1 MITVSDPPKLINI
14 TASAKSSMALNIT
27 WTLLETGG
35 HPPAIFIVTIDPHT
49 SQGARVLSD
58 DIFSSNAGEMFSL
71 EVLDLRSS
79 TEYEISVEAYNNV
92 VGDNNTTEVLSVRT
106 CGKYLNYYSTYIK
119 QFITLKPNP
128 LHF

>member
-1 MITVSDPPKLINI
+1 MITISDPPKITNV
-14 TASAKSSMALNIT
+14 TASAKSSMTMNIT

-58 DIFSSNAGEMFSL
+58 DILSSNAGEMFSL
-71 EVLDLRSS
+71 EVPDLRSS

-92 VGDNNTTEVLSVRT
+92 VGDNTTTEVLTVRT
-106 CGKYLNYYSTYIK
+106 CGMYLNHYLTYIK
-119 QFITLKPNP
+119 
-128 LHF
+128 